1 MLGLTLCSSYL
12 YLCPPLPDEFL
23 EAWTWSAVLISIAV
37 DFFLVLPP
45 TPGATEAQAAE
56 LLAYIKP
63 TPLCWVVV
71 EKASAVSRARPAV
84 FLAAVPAGTCHT
96 LLLSDRLQAKLWGRG
111 QLCRFHRPLM
121 CRPSLGASKEMQNLR
136 PQTGLTASQE
146 AFLTTFPGDLCAH
159 LRSLAPKHRPL

>member
-1 MLGLTLCSSYL
+1 MLGLTLCSAYL

-23 EAWTWSAVLISIAV
+23 EAWTWLAMLISIAV

-45 TPGATEAQAAE
+45 TPRATEGPGGRTPAC
-56 LLAYIKP
+56 IKP
-63 TPLCWVVV
+63 APLCWVVL
-71 EKASAVSRARPAV
+71 ENGLQLFPWARAAV

-121 CRPSLGASKEMQNLR
+121 CRPSLGTRRKCRISGPKLDSLCHRE
-136 PQTGLTASQE
+136 PFSQHSQ
-146 AFLTTFPGDLCAH
+146 AICVPI
-159 LRSLAPKHRPL
+159 